1 MSKWDEWVLDI
12 TNLPTVA
19 FCPVE
24 GEVVVFG
31 MAMIADRCPG
41 LLVGVV
47 SEHGI
52 NHVDQ
57 FIAANPGWRWT
68 YGSTSELAEV
78 AS

>member
-24 GEVVVFG
+24 GEAVV
-31 MAMIADRCPG
+31 
-41 LLVGVV
+41 L
-47 SEHGI
+47 
-52 NHVDQ
+52 
-57 FIAANPGWRWT
+57 RWT

>member
-1 MSKWDEWVLDI
+1 MASPSTASRHTDHCDQAGQIMSKWDEWVLDI

-24 GEVVVFG
+24 GEAVV
-31 MAMIADRCPG
+31 
-41 LLVGVV
+41 L
-47 SEHGI
+47 
-52 NHVDQ
+52 
-57 FIAANPGWRWT
+57 RWT